1 MGEGVQTLLILT
13 ENNDDDGTSLMSN
26 DDVDYGCNI
35 TSSSVSLLSKL
46 DVLPFVLGDLWRKD
60 IDVRDFVGGTL
71 LVTITRWIQEKF
83 SDGRIMSLSYGT
95 DTGDRYGNEKVVSCE
110 HVVAPDLH
118 CLLEYE
124 AVHGTTGHY

>member
-1 MGEGVQTLLILT
+1 MLSGVTLWVLWY
-13 ENNDDDGTSLMSN
+13 D
-26 DDVDYGCNI
+26 C
-35 TSSSVSLLSKL
+35 VSLLFNF
-46 DVLPFVLGDLWRKD
+46 DEFA
-60 IDVRDFVGGTL
+60 
-71 LVTITRWIQEKF
+71 F
-83 SDGRIMSLSYGT
+83 SDGRIMLLSYGT